1 MFTCNKCGGYSE
13 SRICPSCRRNENLA
27 EDLDDN
33 QRRLQRESVW
43 EQERLQQESIWEQQ
57 KIVEQQE
64 ALQLKSIQEQE
75 RLQRESIAEQERL
88 QRISLLK
95 HKRIQENTHINSIR
109 AKMLDL
115 SLLALSDEK
124 KAKLGAELLF
134 KSRSF
139 SDHVKDLYDDVT
151 NSEFLSDCFFEI
163 HFAKFIN
170 FNESDWVG
178 EGEEDLEIKYQQ
190 IWYSEC
196 DGLIENTTN
205 ILRFKVFNNLYDD
218 FVNSLY
224 QSDDDDCDDDNFL
237 VFEQDDDLLAWLKR
251 RKDVVQLDQ
260 DPDIFIDQLWKFRD
274 KIDKIRIAENEKAI
288 RENQLKQEQL
298 QKEQLQKEQ
307 LQKEQLQKEQ
317 VKSRKGAMRAKG
329 SRHPDN
335 VRSIIESL
343 IFIAAGYVTFSYN
356 SHSVYNL
363 MGVDFSRAPVPVL
376 ASIVIAFLVCTLFFK
391 NFSRQ
396 NPLSSRY
403 NNIGIYYLWLGSS
416 LTIFLL
422 VFWKE
427 LSPNYRL
434 ATMGAILIAPAI
446 PKINALLSAICRAS
460 ILGFIAFFVSKILG
474 CIALI
479 VFGYVTNLANR

>member
-43 EQERLQQESIWEQQ
+43 EQERLQRESIWEQQ
-57 KIVEQQE
+57 KLVEQQQ
-64 ALQLKSIQEQE
+64 ALQLQSIQEQE
-75 RLQRESIAEQERL
+75 RLQQESIEAQKEL
-88 QRISLLK
+88 QKSA
-95 HKRIQENTHINSIR
+95 HVNSIR

-124 KAKLGAELLF
+124 KAKESAKILF

-139 SDHVKDLYDDVT
+139 NEFSSQLGAEVIS
-151 NSEFLSDCFFEI
+151 SEFLSDCYFEL
-163 HFAKFIN
+163 HFREYDN
-170 FNESDWVG
+170 YGEHLSDSWRITFG
-178 EGEEDLEIKYQQ
+178 SKK
-190 IWYSEC
+190 YSEHRNLIG
-196 DGLIENTTN
+196 DIENPIILIN
-205 ILRFKVFNNLYDD
+205 INDLYDKLCCD
-218 FVNSLY
+218 FFAEEFYLDYEIRES
-224 QSDDDDCDDDNFL
+224 FL
-237 VFEQDDDLLAWLKR
+237 RWVKKNNNIFGADSEVLVSRVFD
-251 RKDVVQLDQ
+251 
-260 DPDIFIDQLWKFRD
+260 FRD
-274 KIDKIRIAENEKAI
+274 KLCKIWDA
-288 RENQLKQEQL
+288 
-298 QKEQLQKEQ
+298 
-307 LQKEQLQKEQ
+307 EQ
-317 VKSRKGAMRAKG
+317 VLKFREEEALHQQQIQNQQLITPRKGAMRAKG

-396 NPLSSRY
+396 NPLPSRY
-403 NNIGIYYLWLGSS
+403 NKIGIYYLWLGSS

-479 VFGYVTNLANR
+479 VFGYIVNLANR

>member
-1 MFTCNKCGGYSE
+1 M
-13 SRICPSCRRNENLA
+13 
-27 EDLDDN
+27 
-33 QRRLQRESVW
+33 QRESLW
-43 EQERLQQESIWEQQ
+43 EQERMQQETLREQERMQQETLREQERLQQQSLW
-57 KIVEQQE
+57 
-64 ALQLKSIQEQE
+64 EQE
-75 RLQRESIAEQERL
+75 RLQRESL
-88 QRISLLK
+88 QK
-95 HKRIQENTHINSIR
+95 QKKIQDNAHVNSIR
-109 AKMLDL
+109 AKMLEL

-124 KAKLGAELLF
+124 KAKLGAELLL
-134 KSRSF
+134 KSPSF
-139 SDHVKDLYDDVT
+139 SDHMEDLYNDLT

-163 HFAKFIN
+163 HFGKFIN
-170 FNESDWVG
+170 FNESDWG
-178 EGEEDLEIKYQQ
+178 GEEDLDVRYQQ
-190 IWYSEC
+190 LSYSEC

-224 QSDDDDCDDDNFL
+224 RSDEVSDDDDDDFV

-260 DPDIFIDQLWKFRD
+260 DPDIFIDQLSKFRD
-274 KIDKIRIAENEKAI
+274 KIDKIRIAENEKAF
-288 RENQLKQEQL
+288 RENQLKQEKL
-298 QKEQLQKEQ
+298 QKEQLHKEQ
-307 LQKEQLQKEQ
+307 LQQKQ

-363 MGVDFSRAPVPVL
+363 MGVDFSHAPIPVL
-376 ASIVIAFLVCTLFFK
+376 ASTIIAFSVCTLFFK

-422 VFWKE
+422 AFWKE
-427 LSPNYRL
+427 LSSNYRL

-446 PKINALLSAICRAS
+446 PKINGLLSAICRAS

-474 CIALI
+474 YIALI
-479 VFGYVTNLANR
+479 VFGYIVSLANR